1 MKLNQIRII
10 GIVVAVLFIVYIG
23 MMVHYRTTNPND
35 IYQLIFNKSWS
46 IDSVKIEATKS
57 IEEKKWVEATRTETL
72 VSYRKYLNEFP
83 QGLHVAEATKKI
95 ETLVIMGTIQVP
107 TNTPVAGCKVYLF
120 AVGSD
125 GRVNATLR
133 DQSMGLT
140 DSLGDFSIPVNHADM
155 TNIGTIAFIVDCST
169 SDDILI
175 SRPVKLGT
183 DSEVAV
189 SITVGHIKV
198 AANTGDKLQ
207 LAAKKGQYLSAL
219 NVKTGALQRLLNG
232 ATVSGKMAGV
242 AP

>member
-140 DSLGDFSIPVNHADM
+140 DSLGDFSIPVNR
-155 TNIGTIAFIVDCST
+155 TVLKNIGNIAFIVDCRFSE
-169 SDDILI
+169 DVLI
-175 SRPVKLGT
+175 SRPVKLGADT
-183 DSEVAV
+183 EIAV
-189 SITVGHIKV
+189 SINFGHLKV
-198 AANTGDKLQ
+198 ASNTGDKLR
-207 LAAKKGQYLSAL
+207 LAAKNGQYLYA
-219 NVKTGALQRLLNG
+219 VDMKTGKQQKFLNG